1 MGDPDYIL
9 GLSINPCRAQ
19 VLLNTNLSTPKLV
32 GTDCFVMPLVRC
44 RFRPQ
49 TTLLQRDVALKK
61 SCLRFHIR
69 ASEVPQNCRGFSF
82 WPTRRSRAF
91 YSMRGFSR
99 GSFVSFIV
107 LLCQNYIL
115 TSNRKHVLGLVVQA
129 IPEIARF
136 GVLPRNSLGVT
147 CGEAYGIES
156 F

>member
-9 GLSINPCRAQ
+9 GLSINPCRAP

-49 TTLLQRDVALKK
+49 TTLLQRDVGA
-61 SCLRFHIR
+61 IR

-82 WPTRRSRAF
+82 WPTRRSRAL

-107 LLCQNYIL
+107 LLCQNYTL
-115 TSNRKHVLGLVVQA
+115 TCNRKHVLVLVVQA

-156 F
+156 FWL